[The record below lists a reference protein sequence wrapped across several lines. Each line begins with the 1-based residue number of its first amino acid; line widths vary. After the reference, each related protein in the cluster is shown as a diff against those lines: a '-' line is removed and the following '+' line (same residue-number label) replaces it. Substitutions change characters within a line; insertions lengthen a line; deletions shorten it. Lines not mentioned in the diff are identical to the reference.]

1 MLLTCVLWH
10 LILLGLTL
18 PVGVPV
24 AMALYMAAGLNQSL
38 SMISLSVI
46 LLRTS
51 EVRFRGRVMGARML
65 AIYTL
70 PVGLLVA
77 GALIPWIGFRA
88 LVGVYV
94 GTGLVMTGAIAWVW
108 RRELLPRRAPANV
121 R

>member
-1 MLLTCVLWH
+1 
-10 LILLGLTL
+10 
-18 PVGVPV
+18 
-24 AMALYMAAGLNQSL
+24 
-38 SMISLSVI
+38 MISLSVI

-51 EVRFRGRVMGARML
+51 EERFRGRVMGARML

-77 GALIPWIGFRA
+77 GALIPIIGFRA

-94 GTGLVMTGAIAWVW
+94 GSGLLMTAAIAWVW
-108 RRELLPRRAPANV
+108 RRELLPRQARANT